1 VTIYIPRLR
10 QLPLEQLSLV
20 GAGARFSVSEADGSI
35 ATLAYEWEDLKVVV
49 NVLSTPELARHLEGL
64 VAWVRSV
71 ARAQGRPPEEP
82 LIQRIR
88 STTLVLGFVVDG
100 TTDRDVWHG
109 RVQDMIAMICSNTG
123 ALLFWE
129 GAVFDEN
136 CQQLL
141 PATNEA
147 SLAFG

>member
-1 VTIYIPRLR
+1 MGYRGEAGEEGLIVIV
-10 QLPLEQLSLV
+10 LP
-20 GAGARFSVSEADGSI
+20 
-35 ATLAYEWEDLKVVV
+35 
-49 NVLSTPELARHLEGL
+49 TPELAGLLEGL
-64 VAWVRSV
+64 VAWDRSV
-71 ARAQGRPPEEP
+71 ARAHCRPPEEP